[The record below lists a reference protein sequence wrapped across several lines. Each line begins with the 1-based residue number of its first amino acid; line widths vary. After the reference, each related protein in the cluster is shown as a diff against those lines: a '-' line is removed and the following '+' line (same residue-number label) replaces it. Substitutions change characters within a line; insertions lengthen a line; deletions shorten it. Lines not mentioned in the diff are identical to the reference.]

1 VTSFV
6 PQHRMEP
13 PRAHVTI
20 ISVDT
25 VKLTAVG
32 LDTKN
37 MGPVS
42 IDLSIMNSQ
51 TVIYPREGEEWFLT
65 KINDIWVLDKKGG
78 FGNEGLLREAA
89 PGDHVTVTDGNYML
103 DTGPVSIEA
112 ETTIEGHVTANT
124 DFTVW
129 GNTDLGNTQIYGSM
143 DQRGDLHMHGYKIWN
158 EGGAITTGGGHITT
172 NGGSLDAGRGETA
185 GQVWGGQIV
194 GSQNSF
200 FDKYVR
206 IVDLQ
211 VTGNTT
217 TARQDVYGPTYLHGN
232 SIDAQ
237 GGSLYTRNV
246 EAWGGNIWAQG
257 SITADYY
264 LGSRDIWSGNS
275 HMNGDGFGNGNAWMN
290 ANGHF
295 TPQGGVDYFG
305 CFGSSSS
312 FGGILTNGGGITT
325 GWRQVDAGFGLMWA
339 GGFITNICEER
350 FKRDITPIEESQLD
364 TILAAPLYNFR
375 YNPEVINNVASEAA
389 SVTVIPEVGPQTTE
403 APDPESARSLVGTD
417 SNPPINPGVPEE
429 VAEAW
434 RFGPMADDLPDYL
447 VGETSIGKGP
457 DLGAMVNT
465 LWGAVQ
471 ELNGKLDA
479 ANEKIANLT
488 SRLEAVEGRA

>member
-1 VTSFV
+1 MTTFV
-6 PQHRMEP
+6 PPHRMEP
-13 PRAHVTI
+13 PRVRVNI

-25 VKLTAVG
+25 VNLTAVG
-32 LDTKN
+32 IEPTN
-37 MGPVS
+37 NGPIT
-42 IDLSIMNSQ
+42 IDLRISNSQ

-78 FGNEGLLREAA
+78 FGNEGLLREAS
-89 PGDHVTVTDGNYML
+89 PGDMVTVTDGNYML

-112 ETTIEGHVTANT
+112 ATTIEGHLTAST

-143 DQRGDLHMHGYKIWN
+143 DQRGDLHMHGYKIFN
-158 EGGAITTGGGHITT
+158 EGGHTDTG
-172 NGGSLDAGRGETA
+172 
-185 GQVWGGQIV
+185 GGQIV
-194 GSQNSF
+194 AGNLWANQIVGTKNAF
-200 FDKYVR
+200 FDLNVQAKTMHC
-206 IVDLQ
+206 LE
-211 VTGNTT
+211 TFTSG
-217 TARQDVYGPTYLHGN
+217 RQDVYGPTYTHGN
-232 SIDAQ
+232 SIDCQ
-237 GGSLYTRNV
+237 GGSIFPRNV

-257 SITADYY
+257 AITADNYI
-264 LGSRDIWSGNS
+264 GSRDFWSGNS
-275 HMNGDGFGNGNAWMN
+275 HINGDGFGIVDAWMN
-290 ANGHF
+290 RYGHF
-295 TPQGGVDYFG
+295 TPQGGVDYYG

-350 FKRDITPIEESQLD
+350 FKRDIAPIEESQLD
-364 TILAAPLYNFR
+364 TVLAAPLYNFR
-375 YNPEVINNVASEAA
+375 YDPEVINNVASEAVA
-389 SVTVIPEVGPQTTE
+389 SVTPEVGPQTTE
-403 APDPESARSLVGTD
+403 APDPGLARSTGTSTSAPD
-417 SNPPINPGVPEE
+417 LINPGVPEE